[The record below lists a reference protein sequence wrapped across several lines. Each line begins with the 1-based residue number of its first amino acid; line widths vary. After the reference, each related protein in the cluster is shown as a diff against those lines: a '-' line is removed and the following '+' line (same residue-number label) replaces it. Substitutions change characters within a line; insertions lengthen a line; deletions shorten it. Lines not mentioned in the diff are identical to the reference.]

1 MDLKLIDKKDIRE
14 LNKKLSEIKKENAEL
29 LDVWMNSEEAA
40 GFLKVSKKTLQRY
53 RDAGK
58 LAYSKDGRSIR
69 YKKSD
74 LIKYLNKHYFSLE
87 NLDKKA

>member
-14 LNKKLSEIKKENAEL
+14 LNKKLTEIRNDNQMIKEKWL
-29 LDVWMNSEEAA
+29 SSEEAA
-40 GFLKVSKKTLQRY
+40 EFLKVSKKTLQRY

-74 LIKYLNKHYFSLE
+74 LIKYLNKFYFSIE
-87 NLDKKA
+87 NIKNK

>member
-14 LNKKLSEIKKENAEL
+14 LNKKLSEIKKENAEINEK
-29 LDVWMNSEEAA
+29 WYSSEEAA
-40 GFLKVSKKTLQRY
+40 EFLKVSKKSLKRY

-74 LIKYLNKHYFSLE
+74 LVKYLNKFYFSVDNFE
-87 NLDKKA
+87 NEL

>member
-14 LNKKLSEIKKENAEL
+14 LNKKLTEIRNDNQMIKEKWL
-29 LDVWMNSEEAA
+29 SSEEAA
-40 GFLKVSKKTLQRY
+40 EFLKVSKKTLQRY

-74 LIKYLNKHYFSLE
+74 LIKYLNKFYFSIE
-87 NLDKKA
+87 NIKNR

>member
-14 LNKKLSEIKKENAEL
+14 LNKKLTEIQKDNKLLKEE
-29 LDVWMNSEEAA
+29 WMSGEEACE
-40 GFLKVSKKTLQRY
+40 FLNVSKKSLQRY

-58 LAYSKDGRSIR
+58 LAYSRAGRAVR

-74 LIKYLNKHYFSLE
+74 ILNFLNKNYFSTD
-87 NLDKKA
+87 NIKNK